1 MNAFDTIK
9 ERISVRSYREKSV
22 EAELRKELEDYYLNL
37 GSGPFNA
44 AVRFDML
51 DLEPLDKN
59 ELRRFGTYGMIKG
72 ANLYILGAVKDE
84 PGALEDLGYCM
95 EKIILK
101 ATSLGLGTC
110 WLGGTFRRSAFA
122 SKVNLA
128 ENELLPAVTPVGYA
142 LEEVSTADK
151 ITRYTA
157 GSNKRK
163 PWDQLFSQADGNMP
177 LPKEDAGQFADA
189 LEAVRMGP
197 SASNRQPWRIVQEKE
212 GIYHLFLQEN
222 KLYNRLLGK
231 IRIQNIDMGI
241 AMCHFEMVARE
252 KGLKGNWVVDKY
264 TGRDSGRKYIA
275 SWHQVD

>member
-9 ERISVRSYREKSV
+9 ERISVRSYREKPV
-22 EAELRKELEDYYLNL
+22 EAELRKEVEDYYINL

-51 DLEPLDKN
+51 DLKPLDKN

-128 ENELLPAVTPVGYA
+128 ENELLPAVTPLGYA
-142 LEEVSTADK
+142 AEEVSTADR
-151 ITRYTA
+151 IARFTA

-163 PWDQLFSQADGNMP
+163 PWDQLFFQADGNMP
-177 LPKEDAGQFADA
+177 LPKEDAGQYADA

-222 KLYNRLLGK
+222 KVYNRLLGK

-241 AMCHFEMVARE
+241 AMCHFEIVARE

-264 TGRDSGRKYIA
+264 TVRDSGRKYIA

>member
-1 MNAFDTIK
+1 MNAYDAIK
-9 ERISVRSYREKSV
+9 QRISVRSYNDKPV
-22 EAELRKELEDYYLNL
+22 ETAQRKELKDYFANL
-37 GSGPFNA
+37 GSGPFGA

-72 ANLYILGAVKDE
+72 ANLYILGAVREE
-84 PGALEDLGYCM
+84 PGALEDLGYSM

-101 ATSLGLGTC
+101 STSLGLGTC

-122 SKVNLA
+122 SKMNLA

-142 LEEVSTADK
+142 AEEVSTADK
-151 ITRYTA
+151 IARYTA
-157 GSNKRK
+157 GSKKRK
-163 PWDQLFSQADGNMP
+163 PWDELFFQADGSMP
-177 LPKEDAGQFADA
+177 LSKEDAGQYADA

-212 GIYHLFLQEN
+212 GIFHLFLQEN
-222 KLYNRLLGK
+222 KVYNRLLGK

-241 AMCHFEMVARE
+241 AMCHFEIVARAQ
-252 KGLKGNWVVDKY
+252 GLKGSWVVDNY
-264 TGRDSGRKYIA
+264 TGHASGRKYIA
-275 SWHQVD
+275 SWMEK

>member
-9 ERISVRSYREKSV
+9 ERISVRSYREKPV

-37 GSGPFNA
+37 GSGPFGA

-72 ANLYILGAVKDE
+72 ANLYILGAVREE
-84 PGALEDLGYCM
+84 PGALEDLGYSM

-122 SKVNLA
+122 SKMNLA

-142 LEEVSTADK
+142 AGEVSTSDK
-151 ITRYTA
+151 IARYTA
-157 GSNKRK
+157 GSKKRK
-163 PWDQLFSQADGNMP
+163 PWDELFFREDGKTPM
-177 LPKEDAGQFADA
+177 PKEDAGQYADA

-212 GIYHLFLQEN
+212 GIFHLFLQEN
-222 KLYNRLLGK
+222 KVYNRLLGK

-241 AMCHFEMVARE
+241 AMCHFELVARE
-252 KGLKGNWVVDKY
+252 QGLKGSWVVDNY
-264 TGRDSGRKYIA
+264 TGKDSGRKYIA
-275 SWHQVD
+275 SWIKK